1 MSIELLV
8 RPPFREE
15 WTRVSI
21 DGEHQ
26 DEVLNILASR
36 LDVADYEV
44 QIEDA
49 DSEMIPFEEYEA

>member
-15 WTRVSI
+15 WTLISV

-26 DEVLNILASR
+26 DEVLNILTSR
-36 LDVADYEV
+36 LLAADYEV
-44 QIEDA
+44 QIED
-49 DSEMIPFEEYEA
+49 DEGEMIPFEEYLA